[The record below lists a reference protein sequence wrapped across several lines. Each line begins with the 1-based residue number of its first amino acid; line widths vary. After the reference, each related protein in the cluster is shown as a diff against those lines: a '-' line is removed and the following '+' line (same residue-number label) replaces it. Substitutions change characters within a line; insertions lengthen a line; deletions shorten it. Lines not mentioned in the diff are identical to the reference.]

1 MARVAFGAKR
11 ARMSDNRDPYD
22 SNGQPQS
29 ARGVHGTT
37 GIAEHAETKELQ
49 NVLKQVCWIARI
61 CP

>member
-1 MARVAFGAKR
+1 
-11 ARMSDNRDPYD
+11 MSDNRDPYD